1 MRTMTHARIYREAQR
16 FENSVWNLFLH
27 AGSLLL
33 TVITILVLFFG
44 VFLARSR

>member
-1 MRTMTHARIYREAQR
+1 MRATAVSRLHHEAER
-16 FENSVWNLFLH
+16 FEFSLRTAFIS

-44 VFLARSR
+44 VFLSRTN